1 MANIN
6 IENFGMLTG
15 YIASDPA
22 VFENAN
28 GSVKFKCTVAVQP
41 QYTRRDGTKPDTL
54 FFHLEDY
61 IPAENIE
68 RDGDKMTFTG
78 HYAGHN
84 LIRKRAHIQF
94 AYTLTNNNWTDK
106 DGVEHRDEP
115 KRIVSVNNLDSR
127 DELKAREERAAARA
141 AAAAPAVAVE
151 GGEDL

>member
-22 VFENAN
+22 IFTNAN

-41 QYTRRDGTKPDTL
+41 QYTKRDGSKPDTQ

-61 IPAENIE
+61 IPADNIV
-68 RDGDKMTFTG
+68 RNGDEVTFTG
-78 HYAGHN
+78 HFAGHN
-84 LIRKRAHIQF
+84 LIRKRTHVQI

-115 KRIVSVNNLDSR
+115 KRIVAVNILDSR
-127 DELKAREERAAARA
+127 EAVAAREARAQAREEADAA
-141 AAAAPAVAVE
+141 VDTIDE
-151 GGEDL
+151 GEDL